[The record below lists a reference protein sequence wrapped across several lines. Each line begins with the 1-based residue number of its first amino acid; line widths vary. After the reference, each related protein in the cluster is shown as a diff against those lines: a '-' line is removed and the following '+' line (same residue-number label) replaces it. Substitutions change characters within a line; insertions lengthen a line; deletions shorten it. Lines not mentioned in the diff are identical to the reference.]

1 MSLLSQ
7 VGALFLDGIGP
18 VDVQARHASD
28 FPSFEDQMAAI
39 QRRSRDTYR
48 TATAEEAMSVPA
60 IFGAVSLIANTVG
73 SLSLEAFRKGVLMA
87 QEDAPR
93 LIQRPNPFSNA
104 RVFFRDT
111 ALHLGT
117 RGDAWWYTAVRDP
130 VDGSAL
136 SLVVAPPWEI
146 TVTQNDD
153 NRLRPEIKWGDRIIP
168 NERMTHITYLP
179 DRSGLRGV
187 GPLQLCGAAVSVA
200 VEAQQWAANFFSGS
214 IPSIIGTTELD
225 MTEDELLQL
234 DKQWNEKPPNTPRWL
249 TNAMKLS
256 DSPFDPGKAQLNESR
271 QHQVGDVARMFNLPG
286 ALLEYQMGGSS
297 LTYQNQQDIWAD
309 FLRRCLSPNYLEP
322 MEQAM
327 SDLLTRSTV
336 ARFNVKQLLRASPK
350 ERMEVHQLAISNGI
364 YDANTAAREEGY
376 APGNVDFAPVPF
388 APPQAVPTLLPPNRE
403 LGLARSAME
412 EIRCP
417 KCGRVNGEAAG
428 AFRTV
433 CKRCGTMIE
442 RVA

>member
-1 MSLLSQ
+1 MSFLTDI
-7 VGALFLDGIGP
+7 GRMFLDGIGP
-18 VDVQARHASD
+18 IDVQARHASE
-28 FPSFEDQMAAI
+28 FPSFEEQMAAI
-39 QRRSRDTYR
+39 QRRSRDTFR
-48 TATAEEAMSVPA
+48 SAGVTEALAVPA

-73 SLSLEAFRKGVLMA
+73 SLSLEAYRKGVLMA

-93 LIQRPNPFSNA
+93 LIQRPNPFTTA

-111 ALHLGT
+111 AFHTGT
-117 RGDAWWYTAVRDP
+117 RGEAWWYHAVLDP
-130 VDGSAL
+130 IDGSTM
-136 SLVVAPPWEI
+136 SLVVVPPWEL

-153 NRLRPEIKWGDRIIP
+153 NRLRPEIRWNDRLIP

-214 IPSIIGTTELD
+214 VPSIVGTTEQD
-225 MTEDELLQL
+225 MTGDELKAM
-234 DKQWNEKPPNTPRWL
+234 DEQWNEKPPNMPRWL
-249 TNAMKLS
+249 TNGLTLS
-256 DSPFDPGKAQLNESR
+256 ESPFDPAKAQLDQSR
-271 QHQVGDVARMFNLPG
+271 HANVGDVARMFNLPG

-350 ERMEVHQLAISNGI
+350 ERMEVHNLAIPLGI
-364 YDANTAAREEGY
+364 YDADTAAREEGY
-376 APGNVDFAPVPF
+376 APGNVDYAPVPF
-388 APPQAVPTLLPPNRE
+388 APPQAVPTLLPPDRA
-403 LGLARSAME
+403 LGAGRSAME
-412 EIRCP
+412 EVRCG